1 MFDRQSVGYPDYAEN
16 LSFGKEYHKMRVV
29 KEAEERRNEI
39 LDTAER
45 LFGEKGFDGTST
57 NDILNDIGIARGT
70 LYYHFK
76 SKEDILDAVIERLTG
91 RLIANASEI
100 VKKKDIPV
108 LQRLTMTMM
117 SLNVSGGIGQEIMKQ
132 IHKPQNALMHR
143 KMQTRLLTAVNPLI
157 TGLIEEG
164 VSQGIC
170 STEYPEEG
178 TEMVLL
184 YSNTAF
190 DDLAKL
196 SSDELQ
202 KKIAAFIYNLERL
215 LGMNRGSLDEV
226 ILPIFLG
233 N

>member
-1 MFDRQSVGYPDYAEN
+1 
-16 LSFGKEYHKMRVV
+16 MRVV

-45 LFGEKGFDGTST
+45 LFVEKGFDGTST

-76 SKEDILDAVIERLTG
+76 SKEDILDAMIERLTG

-100 VKKKDIPV
+100 VRKKDIPV
-108 LQRLTMTMM
+108 MQRLTMAMM

-132 IHKPQNALMHR
+132 IHKPQNALMHQ
-143 KMQTRLLTAVNPLI
+143 KMQTTLLSAVNPLI

-164 VSQGIC
+164 IAQGIC
-170 STEYPEEG
+170 STDYPADVV
-178 TEMVLL
+178 EMVLL

-190 DDLAKL
+190 DDLAEL
-196 SSDELQ
+196 NSDERR
-202 KKIAAFIYNLERL
+202 KKITAFIYNLERL
-215 LGMNRGSLDEV
+215 LGMERGSLDEV
-226 ILPIFLG
+226 ILPIFQ
-233 N
+233 NI

>member
-1 MFDRQSVGYPDYAEN
+1 
-16 LSFGKEYHKMRVV
+16 MRVV
-29 KEAEERRNEI
+29 KDAEERRNEI
-39 LDTAER
+39 LDAAER

-57 NDILNDIGIARGT
+57 NDILDEVGIARGT

-76 SKEDILDAVIERLTG
+76 SKEDILDAMIERLTG

-132 IHKPQNALMHR
+132 VHKPQNALMHR
-143 KMQTRLLTAVNPLI
+143 KMQARMLNAVNPLI

-164 VSQGIC
+164 ISLGIC
-170 STEYPEEG
+170 STEYPGEVV
-178 TEMVLL
+178 EMVLL

-190 DDLAKL
+190 DDLAEI
-196 SSDELQ
+196 SSDERQ
-202 KKIAAFIYNLERL
+202 KKISAFIYNLERL
-215 LGMNRGSLDEV
+215 LGMDRGSLDEV
-226 ILPIFLG
+226 ILPIFQR